1 MFINIL
7 LSYFFYS
14 TLDYY
19 IQTTKYKKISKSVS
33 VLINSGLIVATTTL
47 FNHNMISEWL
57 TLNILYLSIG
67 FYIDDLLINFYND
80 RQLILKSIHHFISL
94 MGILTFTSYPT
105 QICSLFQT
113 EISNLPFEIRN
124 ILYKQNLQY
133 PIINTICIIIF
144 YVLFFKLRVIRGYD
158 LTLDI
163 CDKEVP
169 SDCFLVS
176 SIYLLWLYWFLLIS
190 WKIFV
195 KIFVKIYEIGLI
207 FIIY

>member
-14 TLDYY
+14 SLDYY
-19 IQTTKYKKISKSVS
+19 LQTTKYKKISKSVN
-33 VLINSGLIVATTTL
+33 VLINSGLIVTTTTL
-47 FNHNMISEWL
+47 FKHNLISEWL

-195 KIFVKIYEIGLI
+195 KIFEVVLI
-207 FIIY
+207 FIMH

>member
-14 TLDYY
+14 SLDYY
-19 IQTTKYKKISKSVS
+19 LQTTKYKKISKSIN
-33 VLINSGLIVATTTL
+33 VLINSGLIVTTTTL
-47 FNHNMISEWL
+47 FNHNLISEWL

-195 KIFVKIYEIGLI
+195 KIFEVVLI
-207 FIIY
+207 FIMH

>member
-14 TLDYY
+14 SLDYF

-33 VLINSGLIVATTTL
+33 VLINSGLIVTTTTL
-47 FNHNMISEWL
+47 FNYNLISEWV

-105 QICSLFQT
+105 QIGMLFQT

-124 ILYKQNLQY
+124 ILYKQKLQF
-133 PIINTICIIIF
+133 PILNTICIIIF

-158 LTLDI
+158 LALDI

-190 WKIFV
+190 WKIF
-195 KIFVKIYEIGLI
+195 IKIYEVGLI
-207 FIIY
+207 LIMY